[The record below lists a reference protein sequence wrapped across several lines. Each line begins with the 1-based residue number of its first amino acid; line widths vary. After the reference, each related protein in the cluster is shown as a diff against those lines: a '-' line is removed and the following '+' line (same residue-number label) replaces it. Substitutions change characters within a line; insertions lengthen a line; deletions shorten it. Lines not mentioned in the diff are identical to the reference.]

1 MVDCLLIHIYSRC
14 FYNTICE
21 MYSCACVFSNTWVEI
36 IYTWMSATICSVPPS
51 NVWLNYIPHEQVT
64 NKSHTGTDTQF
75 CITVKN
81 TSLLGSCSC
90 SSQISFVG
98 HSFSILQLTFNF
110 FIYLPKL
117 LYNTFE
123 LSVHGPLSEA
133 QLYRR
138 TRSSCVSTTCTQ
150 NISPKLLSYIKLSLP
165 WCT

>member
-1 MVDCLLIHIYSRC
+1 MCMCFQQYVSRNHLHMDVCNQLLSSSKQCLTQS
-14 FYNTICE
+14 
-21 MYSCACVFSNTWVEI
+21 
-36 IYTWMSATICSVPPS
+36 
-51 NVWLNYIPHEQVT
+51 YILHEQVT

-165 WCT
+165 